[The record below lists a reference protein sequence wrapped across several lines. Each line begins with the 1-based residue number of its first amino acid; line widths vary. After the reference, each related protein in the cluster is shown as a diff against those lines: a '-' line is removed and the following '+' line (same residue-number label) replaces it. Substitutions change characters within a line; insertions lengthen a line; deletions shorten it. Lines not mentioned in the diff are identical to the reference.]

1 MRLKKLA
8 CALAIASAGTL
19 VSVPMAAAAPPT
31 GVTVTPTVIAPDPSN
46 GIPQGGFGYTPLQV
60 SGSGV
65 APNDIIFISQCFKT
79 VADPTFDPALDCDPG
94 SQGNFTVAPGA
105 TSFSVVYRGTFRGD
119 SVSDYSF
126 ACAEPGFASPNG
138 YPVLNTCFVRITVGS
153 PGNTD
158 NDTEVPV
165 TFSAGGPGPVI
176 PEAPYA
182 ALLPLGALAVLGGG
196 YFVLRNRRSTH
207 AA

>member
-8 CALAIASAGTL
+8 CALALAAAGTA

-46 GIPQGGFGYTPLQV
+46 GIPQGGLGFTPLQIT
-60 SGSGV
+60 GGGV
-65 APNDIIFISQCFKT
+65 VFGDNIFFSQCFKT
-79 VADPTFDPALDCDPG
+79 IADPTFDPALDCDIVSG
-94 SQGNFTVAPGA
+94 AFTSVAPGA
-105 TSFSVVYRGTFRGD
+105 TTFNFLYRGTFRGD
-119 SVSDYSF
+119 SPSDIPF
-126 ACAEPGFASPNG
+126 ACAEPGYTSPNA
-138 YPVLNTCFVRITVGS
+138 YTVLNTCFIRITTGS

-196 YFVLRNRRSTH
+196 YLVLRNRRSTQ